1 MKTKITL
8 TIVFE
13 TFQFW
18 IDKRKCKRFFFS
30 LFLKK
35 FLLYLPLKVGQ
46 ITVRFPLSP
55 LQGRGENRR
64 RKDRGG
70 GWKRGKG
77 KETGVIERVEIKK
90 TTVLVRGVP

>member
-1 MKTKITL
+1 MITKITL

-55 LQGRGENRR
+55 LQGRAEGRTGEGRIEEVDG
-64 RKDRGG
+64 KGE
-70 GWKRGKG
+70 RGK
-77 KETGVIERVEIKK
+77 KLE
-90 TTVLVRGVP
+90 